1 MALRHFFNKFLNN
14 KTDNKDDIFEIDENF
29 NAMMSNAMESTK
41 GTSLDSIRRQT
52 PVPDESVTQDVIRN
66 LLISN
71 ELANIIVDAPIV
83 DSLKNGIIITPLT
96 ENGETDVQL
105 QKQLSELFEQYD
117 ILKKVI
123 EVRKE
128 ARGYGY
134 SILYPV
140 IVEGKAKPLT
150 GNKRNSLIDILD
162 FNIIKRQDIVKIRS
176 QKDKLQPDYGK
187 VTQVEIINQKENS
200 ENEDTYDS
208 ESIKIDG
215 SRFFFCKNNPV
226 PENNMFIN
234 KNFIDIYQNDS
245 MEYGRSIFK
254 ALMDQVVIMDSTE
267 WSIFQLIFRANL
279 LVYKTDKATLSKID
293 EDIGLRT
300 NNKEMNAATFFAM
313 GSDDDLK
320 ILNTASNIDPMAF
333 IEAAATILSMHT
345 NISKQRLMG
354 NTQGALSGAQED
366 GKKYA
371 EFLERDF
378 NDNTIEIIYYII
390 DLFLEYLGKS
400 KVSYK
405 VTLPSLI
412 VQDAKTKA
420 ETDKIT
426 SEATLGKLSVVEKAL
441 DMFDKAGYV
450 PKKESISN
458 LIKGIVSNDEID
470 GTEIAELLDSADEKL
485 VSLTKQ
491 KQAADLEAIRI
502 NNLNNINNVSSNIN
516 INDSKTKIAD
526 IVKKSQSGEIITVEE
541 IINSL

>member
-1 MALRHFFNKFLNN
+1 MALKTFINKFFNN
-14 KTDNKDDIFEIDENF
+14 KIGNKNQELVETHNV
-29 NAMMSNAMESTK
+29 MMSNAIESTK
-41 GTSLDSIRRQT
+41 GTSLDTIRRQT
-52 PVPDESVTQDVIRN
+52 PVPDDSVTQKVIRN

-83 DSLKNGIIITPLT
+83 DSLKNGIIITPFA
-96 ENGETDVQL
+96 ENGETDVELQTQL
-105 QKQLSELFEQYD
+105 NELFEQYD
-117 ILKKVI
+117 ILKKII

-134 SILYPV
+134 SVLYPV
-140 IVEGKAKPLT
+140 IVEGKAQPFT
-150 GNKRNSLIDILD
+150 GNKRNNLVNILD
-162 FNIIKRQDIVKIRS
+162 FNVFKRQDIVKIKS
-176 QKDKLQPDYGK
+176 QKDKLQPEYGK
-187 VTQVEIINQKENS
+187 VTQIEIINQKDKS
-200 ENEDTYDS
+200 ENLDTYDS
-208 ESIKIDG
+208 EVVKIDG
-215 SRFFFCKNNPV
+215 SRFFFCKNNPI

-234 KNFIDIYQNDS
+234 KNFINIYEDDS

-300 NNKEMNAATFFAM
+300 NNKEINAATFFAM

-333 IEAAATILSMHT
+333 IEAAATIISMHT

-378 NDNTIEIIYYII
+378 NDNTIEIVYYVI

-400 KVSYK
+400 QVSYK

-426 SEATLGKLSVVEKAL
+426 AEATLGKLSVVEKAL
-441 DMFDKAGYV
+441 DMFDKAGYI
-450 PKKESISN
+450 PSKDSISN
-458 LIKGIVSNDEID
+458 LVKGIVSNDEID
-470 GTEIAELLDSADEKL
+470 GTEIAELLESANDKEI
-485 VSLTKQ
+485 SITKQ
-491 KQAADLEAIRI
+491 KAAADLEAVRI
-502 NNLNNINNVSSNIN
+502 NNINNINNVSSAMNTNNAKNNISE
-516 INDSKTKIAD
+516 II
-526 IVKKSQSGEIITVEE
+526 KKSQSGEVITIEE
-541 IINSL
+541 ILNSL